1 MTVMA
6 AITSDP
12 VPPVPPGPSEASEA
26 ADAPPLPK
34 RARAQPQ
41 KYTYSCTDY
50 GTYITTYCKCKL
62 TVLEKL

>member
-41 KYTYSCTDY
+41 KYTYSCTVH
-50 GTYITTYCKCKL
+50 
-62 TVLEKL
+62 TVSLQ